1 MTKKN
6 KILAL
11 VLAIAVF
18 FAMVLSEGIIKHDV
32 EHECIGSGC
41 QVCQEMESVR
51 QSLKTLASGILAI
64 AIAFALTYTSNHFIC
79 CFAQPL
85 LQGSLVAL
93 KVELLD

>member
-6 KILAL
+6 KIVAL

-18 FAMVLSEGIIKHDV
+18 LVMLLSVSLITHDAD
-32 EHECIGSGC
+32 HECIGNGC
-41 QVCQEMESVR
+41 PVCQEMESAR
-51 QSLKTLASGILAI
+51 HSLKTLTSGIFAI
-64 AIAFALTYTSNHFIC
+64 VSAFALIYTSYQFIC

-93 KVELLD
+93 KVELLT

>member
-6 KILAL
+6 KIVALILAF
-11 VLAIAVF
+11 AVF
-18 FAMVLSEGIIKHDV
+18 FAMLLSVNVIAHDA
-32 EHECIGSGC
+32 EHECADNVC

-51 QSLKTLASGILAI
+51 QSLKTLTSGILAI
-64 AIAFALTYTSNHFIC
+64 AIALALIYTGYQFTF

-93 KVELLD
+93 KVELLN

>member
-18 FAMVLSEGIIKHDV
+18 FAMMLSVCIIKHDI

-41 QVCQEMESVR
+41 QACQEMESVR
-51 QSLKTLASGILAI
+51 QSLKTLASGILAT
-64 AIAFALTYTSNHFIC
+64 AIALALKYTNYQFIS